1 MAGILDF
8 EVNTTLQKLI
18 VNITT
23 MKKVASIVK
32 GFTAVA
38 VILMI
43 SFSSALFAAKPAKQ
57 MFYELKIYRLK
68 DQSKN
73 AVFDKYFKDA
83 FIPAMHR
90 AGIKTIG
97 VFKPVETDT
106 AYGKSVYVFIP
117 YETMDQYNQ
126 VLVKLEADQEYQR
139 AGKDFLDAP
148 YNDPPFTRYESV
160 FMKAFA
166 FMPRFK
172 TYSYSTPAS
181 ERIYELR
188 SYESWT
194 ETKATKKIHM
204 FNEGGEMAIFE
215 KIGSNAVFYAQV
227 LFGSLKPR
235 LMYMTTY
242 ENMQSQKEHWAAF
255 SKHPD
260 WQTLRA
266 KEEYANT
273 VIKPNA
279 YLLHPTDYSDF

>member
-1 MAGILDF
+1 
-8 EVNTTLQKLI
+8 
-18 VNITT
+18 
-23 MKKVASIVK
+23 MKKSFFPRIWATIIVLAVLCTYASEVF
-32 GFTAVA
+32 G
-38 VILMI
+38 
-43 SFSSALFAAKPAKQ
+43 AKPAKQ

-68 DQSKN
+68 DPGKN
-73 AVFDKYFKDA
+73 AIFDKFLKDA

-90 AGIKTIG
+90 AGIPAVG

-106 AYGKSVYVFIP
+106 AFGKMVYVFIP

-126 VLVKLEADQEYQR
+126 VLVKLESDQVYKQ

-148 YNDPPFTRYESV
+148 YNDAPFKRYESI
-160 FMKAFA
+160 MLKAFA
-166 FMPRFK
+166 FMPRFR
-172 TYSYSTPAS
+172 TYSYNTPPS

-194 ETKATKKIHM
+194 EEKATRKIHM

-215 KIGSNAVFYAQV
+215 KIGSNAVFYGQV

-242 ENMQSQKEHWAAF
+242 SNMQSQKEHWATF
-255 SKHPD
+255 SDHPD
-260 WQTLRA
+260 WKALRT

>member
-1 MAGILDF
+1 
-8 EVNTTLQKLI
+8 
-18 VNITT
+18 
-23 MKKVASIVK
+23 MKKLNLIKIGFA
-32 GFTAVA
+32 FTAVL
-38 VILMI
+38 VLY
-43 SFSSALFAAKPAKQ
+43 SFSAFTFALPAAKQ

-68 DQSKN
+68 DPGKN
-73 AVFDKYFKDA
+73 AVFDKYLKDA
-83 FIPAMHR
+83 FIPAMHK
-90 AGIKTIG
+90 AGISKIG

-106 AYGKSVYVFIP
+106 AFGKMVYVFVP

-126 VLVKLEADQEYQR
+126 VLVKLESDPVYHQ

-148 YNDPPFTRYESV
+148 YNDAPFTRYESV
-160 FMKAFA
+160 FMKAFPL
-166 FMPRFK
+166 MPQFK
-172 TYSYSTPAS
+172 VYSYNTPPS

-194 ETKATKKIHM
+194 DEKAAKKIKM

-215 KIGSNAVFYAQV
+215 KIGSNAVFYGQV

-242 ENMQSQKEHWAAF
+242 ADMNSQKEHWAAF

-260 WQTLRA
+260 WQTLRTM
-266 KEEYANT
+266 EEYANT